1 MRLIDRLFEFMQHR
15 RLTPYTFERDCGI
28 ANGYLQ
34 KQRKG
39 KGTIGSEIL
48 EKISEKHKDL
58 NLAWL
63 INGKGKMLNDTEYA
77 SAPVSSRLSE
87 SASEYVSAEQTIRL
101 LREKVSILENALA
114 DKEKIIR
121 LLEKD
126 IHS

>member
-1 MRLIDRLFEFMQHR
+1 
-15 RLTPYTFERDCGI
+15 
-28 ANGYLQ
+28 
-34 KQRKG
+34 
-39 KGTIGSEIL
+39 
-48 EKISEKHKDL
+48 
-58 NLAWL
+58 
-63 INGKGKMLNDTEYA
+63 MLNDTEYA